1 MPKLRLES
9 SSFIARRREFKAA
22 RCRTHAADILSS
34 RARYSLCESTLLCP
48 AWPINAADGPRL
60 SVPGIACPCRGS
72 FGNSSQQS
80 PRGCLAPGPRV
91 QLSHGNFSWHVAGLF
106 FFFLA
111 FGQNPPISL
120 RQKGCEHREEQGSE
134 EQPSC
139 RTGGRLEQ

>member
-1 MPKLRLES
+1 MGIFLGM
-9 SSFIARRREFKAA
+9 
-22 RCRTHAADILSS
+22 
-34 RARYSLCESTLLCP
+34 LL
-48 AWPINAADGPRL
+48 G
-60 SVPGIACPCRGS
+60 
-72 FGNSSQQS
+72 
-80 PRGCLAPGPRV
+80 
-91 QLSHGNFSWHVAGLF
+91 FS